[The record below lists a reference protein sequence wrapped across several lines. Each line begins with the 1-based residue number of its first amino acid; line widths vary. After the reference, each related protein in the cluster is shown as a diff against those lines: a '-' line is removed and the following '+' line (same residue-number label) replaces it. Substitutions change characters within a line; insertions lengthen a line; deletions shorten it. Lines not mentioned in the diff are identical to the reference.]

1 MIRSQGMIS
10 PLSTK
15 VVARARRG
23 TPGVLHHDVEIAGLD
38 PAHDGLRI
46 GHLTDLHVGLLTPFA
61 KIRRAIELVDAERPD
76 LLVLTGDY
84 LCYSPKFTP
93 VLRDLLANIH
103 TPIYAVLGNHDHW
116 TDPHGV
122 RKAFEHHG
130 HVLLRN
136 GSSELRLR
144 NAPFTVVGIDDA
156 ITGNHDVKKSF
167 SGVRKT
173 GSRLVLTHAP
183 NLADHASSY
192 GHALILAGHTHGG
205 HVHIPHVTAKLMKK
219 FGSNYLKGFYPVN
232 GSLLYVNCGV
242 GSSSIPIRAGAPAE
256 ASILTLRGRP

>member
-1 MIRSQGMIS
+1 MVSA
-10 PLSTK
+10 LSTREM
-15 VVARARRG
+15 AAARRG
-23 TPGVLHHDVEIAGLD
+23 VPRVLHHDIAIAGLD

-116 TDPHGV
+116 TDPQGV

-130 HVLLRN
+130 HHLLRN
-136 GSSELRLR
+136 GSSELMLKH
-144 NAPFTVVGIDDA
+144 APFTVVGIDDA
-156 ITGNHDVKKSF
+156 ITGNHDVKRSF
-167 SGVRKT
+167 SGVRKS

-192 GHALILAGHTHGG
+192 GPSLILAGHTHGG
-205 HVHIPHVTAKLMKK
+205 HVHIPGVTEKLMKK
-219 FGSNYLKGFYPVN
+219 FGSNYLKGFYKVN

-256 ASILTLRGRP
+256 ASILTLRVA